1 MDINMLFS
9 LIKSS
14 HKKILNKISQPILQI
29 RVESK
34 VTTWVKYLLKEKVWV
49 KFLLEYFI
57 VGMELSKNF
66 AQVYNVNLR

>member
-1 MDINMLFS
+1 MLFS

-49 KFLLEYFI
+49 KFLLEHVI
-57 VGMELSKNF
+57 VGMELSKHF